1 MSSLYARGNAIIPV
15 TGVDLSAAQGKAVKF
30 AAGVVAVN
38 DSAVVPAI
46 GIVLEG
52 NVAAGRSSIG
62 ILGGLQAPV
71 LVKIAADSAAL
82 KLGDTIQQKNDGTF
96 TKDAG
101 AGNARCVLGVITSLD
116 GAVAGDLAEAQ
127 LFAPQIRA

>member
-1 MSSLYARGNAIIPV
+1 MSSLYARGNAIIRV

-30 AAGVVAVN
+30 ANGVVAVN
-38 DSAVVPAI
+38 DSATVPAT
-46 GIVLEG
+46 GIVLDG
-52 NVAAGRSSIG
+52 NIAARDSSIG

-71 LVKIAADSAAL
+71 LVKIAGDSAAL
-82 KLGDTIQQKNDGTF
+82 KYGDTIQQKNDGTW

-101 AGNARCVLGVITSLD
+101 AGARAVGGVITAED
-116 GAVAGDLAEAQ
+116 GAVAGDLVEAQ